1 MRSVNEDNRTGFHS
15 DIRITGQDRPVTGG
29 NDAPLDI
36 SMPQLKD
43 SAKKAKDILVKNVKI
58 VQGNFYQYYIQFK
71 SIDVEESF
79 FRLTDFGKLF
89 IEACIK

>member
-1 MRSVNEDNRTGFHS
+1 MRSINEDNRTGFHS

-43 SAKKAKDILVKNVKI
+43 SARKQKI
-58 VQGNFYQYYIQFK
+58 
-71 SIDVEESF
+71 F
-79 FRLTDFGKLF
+79 F
-89 IEACIK
+89 